1 MSSAAR
7 RREEVSSNAAFLDEG
22 PPRSDY
28 RAVTTPSYRLK
39 AGEANSVVDL
49 VSLPCTFASV
59 ACTRGSFK
67 FKPTVEHRMR

>member
-7 RREEVSSNAAFLDEG
+7 RREEVSSNAAFR

-67 FKPTVEHRMR
+67 PTVEHRTR

>member
-7 RREEVSSNAAFLDEG
+7 KREEVSSNAAFLDEG

-39 AGEANSVVDL
+39 AGEANKVASGTAL
-49 VSLPCTFASV
+49 GLPNSRSGYSPVETFL
-59 ACTRGSFK
+59 
-67 FKPTVEHRMR
+67 